1 MNYNPSIYEINTRV
15 LIKKFG
21 AGAKLNDI
29 PDSVWDKLSQKRIDY
44 VWMMGVWK
52 TCFSSIEKY
61 CFESDLVNDYEKA
74 LKNWQKEDVIGSPF
88 AIDVYEV
95 NESLGGLESLVKL
108 KTKLNA
114 NGIKLILDFVPNHF
128 NADTKLLQTNPGIFL
143 SVDKESFKKD
153 SHTYYQ
159 PDKNEEKYYAH
170 GRDPF
175 FPAWQDTVQINF
187 FSNEARKFLTGI
199 LINLVDLCDGVRC
212 DMAMLALN
220 NVFKN
225 TWAGTLSKRNI
236 EPLPTEFW
244 ADIIKTVKNK
254 RNDFLF
260 IAEAYWNLEWEL
272 QQLGFDYTYD
282 KSFTDRLKNDP
293 ALSIKEHLN
302 AEMDYQVKS
311 LRFIEN
317 HDEERA
323 FSILGKEK
331 SKAAAIIISTVPGMK
346 FFYDGQFEGKKI
358 KLPVQLGRE
367 PEEPVNNE
375 LVEFYNKLFAITKE
389 DIFKKGE
396 WKLLEPVTSWE
407 GNFSF
412 HNIIA
417 WHWTYQQEKRIVI
430 VNYSNVVSTCRL
442 KIDARGYPEIFEL
455 KDLLNNQ
462 DYLRSAE
469 EVFHTGLYIELKP
482 YQSHIFSY

>member
-1 MNYNPSIYEINTRV
+1 MNNYPSIYEINTRV
-15 LIKKFG
+15 FIKKFG

-29 PDSVWDKLSQKRIDY
+29 PDSFWDKLSHMRFDY
-44 VWMMGVWK
+44 VWLMGVWK
-52 TCFSSIEKY
+52 TSFSSIEKY
-61 CFESDLVNDYEKA
+61 CFESELVNDYEKA
-74 LKNWQKEDVIGSPF
+74 LKNWRKEDVIGSPF

-95 NESLGGLESLVKL
+95 NESLGGLESLIKL

-114 NGIKLILDFVPNHF
+114 KGIKLILDFVPNHF
-128 NADTKLLQTNPGIFL
+128 NADTKLLQTNPEIFL
-143 SVDKESFKKD
+143 SVDKESFHKD

-187 FSNEARKFLTGI
+187 FSTEARKFLTDI
-199 LINLVDLCDGVRC
+199 LLNLINVCDGVRC
-212 DMAMLALN
+212 DMAMLSLN
-220 NVFKN
+220 NVFNN
-225 TWAGTLSKRNI
+225 TWAGALSRKNI
-236 EPLPTEFW
+236 VPLTTEFW
-244 ADIIKTVKNK
+244 ADVIRPVKNK

-282 KSFTDRLKNDP
+282 KSFTDRLKNDS
-293 ALSIKEHLN
+293 AVSIKEHLN
-302 AEMDYQVKS
+302 AEMDYQVRS

-331 SKAAAIIISTVPGMK
+331 SKAAAIIISTIPGMR

-367 PEEPVNNE
+367 PDEQVNNE
-375 LVEFYNKLFAITKE
+375 LVEFYNKLFSITKE

-396 WKLLEPVTSWE
+396 WKLLEPITSWE
-407 GNFSF
+407 GNYSF
-412 HNIIA
+412 KNIIA

-442 KIDARGYPEIFEL
+442 KIDTRGYPELFEL